1 MVEINVSSHKV
12 VLGTVQFGLDY
23 GISNVSGRPALDEVG
38 KILEVAKMAGIGT
51 LDTAAGYGSSEEV
64 LGLLASASDFNVI
77 TKTLP
82 ISAHRVDSNV
92 IDQLCEIFDRSL
104 ARLRRDKVAGLLAHH
119 SLDLLKPGADLLYR
133 QLSDWKA
140 SGLVERIGVSVYS
153 PAEADEILS
162 RYQIDL
168 IQLPFNV
175 VDQRA
180 ARTGVLARLHQSGV
194 EVHARSAFLQGALL
208 MEPAML
214 PEHLLKLRPLMSRLK
229 DACAERGWS
238 VQEACLRFVIG
249 TDCVDKVV
257 CGVNSA
263 KELEQLVSRVKSGQE
278 GFDFSPYHV
287 DDVRIIQPSEWP
299 KSAT

>member
-1 MVEINVSSHKV
+1 MPEVSVSCNKV

-23 GISNVSGRPALDEVG
+23 GISNASGRPAMNEVRA
-38 KILEVAKMAGIGT
+38 ILEAAKMAGIDT
-51 LDTAAGYGSSEEV
+51 LDTAASYGGSEEV
-64 LGLLASASDFNVI
+64 LGLLASASDFKVI

-82 ISAHRVDSNV
+82 ISAHRVDGSV

-104 ARLRRDKVAGLLAHH
+104 VRLRRDMVSGLLVHH
-119 SLDLLKPGADLLYR
+119 SQDLLKPGADRLYR

-140 SGLVERIGVSVYS
+140 SGRVERIGVSVYS
-153 PAEADEILS
+153 PAEVDEILS

-180 ARTGVLARLHQSGV
+180 VRTGILARLQQTGV

-208 MEPAML
+208 MEPATL
-214 PEHLLKLRPLMSRLK
+214 PEHLVKLRPLISRLK

-238 VQEACLRFVIG
+238 VQEGCLRFVAG
-249 TDCVDKVV
+249 TDGVDKVV

-263 KELEQLVSRVKSGQE
+263 KELEQLVSRMRSVQE
-278 GFDFSPYHV
+278 GFDFSPYQV
-287 DDVRIIQPSEWP
+287 DDVRITQPSEWP
-299 KSAT
+299 KSVA